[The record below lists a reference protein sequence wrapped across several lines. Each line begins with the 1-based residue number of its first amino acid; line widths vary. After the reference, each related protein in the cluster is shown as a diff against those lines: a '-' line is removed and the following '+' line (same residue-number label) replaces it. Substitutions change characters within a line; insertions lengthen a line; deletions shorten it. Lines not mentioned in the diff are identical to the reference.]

1 MGAINNSTTV
11 QDEAT
16 KVEVVAPIGDRQEE
30 EVTAAETTTRNNRG
44 TAADTRH
51 RLRTGCLRLLELPA
65 LATDCHPRPRRLKFM
80 VTAAGMVV
88 MGVDTTRAT
97 ATAVAMV
104 LRLHLP
110 QGSTMAEE
118 VVEDTRVRVT
128 KTRDTNLRLLRA
140 TMTAAT
146 MVVMVGMIVDMATM
160 VVIDGR
166 NRVTIIKFQR
176 IMRNIGLCR
185 A

>member
-51 RLRTGCLRLLELPA
+51 RLRTGCLRHLELPA
-65 LATDCHPRPRRLKFM
+65 LATDCHPRPRRLMFM
-80 VTAAGMVV
+80 VTAAGMVVMVV

-118 VVEDTRVRVT
+118 VVEDTKVRVT
-128 KTRDTNLRLLRA
+128 RTGLRLLRA

-166 NRVTIIKFQR
+166 NRVAIIKFQR

>member
-88 MGVDTTRAT
+88 MVVMGVDTTRAT

-118 VVEDTRVRVT
+118 VVEDTKVRVT
-128 KTRDTNLRLLRA
+128 RTGLRLLRA